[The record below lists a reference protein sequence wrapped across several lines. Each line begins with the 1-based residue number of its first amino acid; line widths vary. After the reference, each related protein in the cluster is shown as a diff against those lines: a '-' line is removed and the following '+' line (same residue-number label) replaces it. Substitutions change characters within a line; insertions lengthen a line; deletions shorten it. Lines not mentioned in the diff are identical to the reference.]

1 MALSQNHVTD
11 ICLFGCGN
19 QECRYLDGEADQKTG
34 NMTFICKKKSLE
46 RKMIDEEVAE
56 QEADCKKNNINPL
69 SIDAPMGD
77 NCSGYL
83 PMKTL
88 LQGYDV

>member
-1 MALSQNHVTD
+1 MALSQNQVTD

-19 QECRYLDGEADQKTG
+19 QECRYLDGDVDQKTG

-56 QEADCKKNNINPL
+56 QVAEYKKNNINPL
-69 SIDAPMGD
+69 STDDPMGD
-77 NCSGYL
+77 NCLGFL
-83 PMKTL
+83 PMKNL
-88 LQGYDV
+88 LQGYDI